1 MRWYVPVAML
11 VALLASEAHAREDL
25 DVTMRMVLDERALTE
40 SVVREIELP
49 EPASVERPDQAREN
63 REAPGMDMARDAR
76 EQGREFGQEMADK
89 VRESAGEKPD
99 RPELPEHVQDVRDNL
114 PEAAKP
120 RN

>member
-49 EPASVERPDQAREN
+49 EPASVEQPDQARES
-63 REAPGMDMARDAR
+63 RGAPEMDMARDAR
-76 EQGREFGQEMADK
+76 EQGRDLGQEMAEK
-89 VRESAGEKPD
+89 ARESSREKPD
-99 RPELPEHVQDVRDNL
+99 RPELPEQVQDARDNL

>member
-1 MRWYVPVAML
+1 MRCYVPVIVL
-11 VALLASEAHAREDL
+11 VALFASETQAREDL

-49 EPASVERPDQAREN
+49 EPVSVERPDRAREN
-63 REAPGMDMARDAR
+63 RDAPGVDMARDAR
-76 EQGREFGQEMADK
+76 EQGREFGQEMAEK
-89 VRESAGEKPD
+89 ARESSREKPD
-99 RPELPEHVQDVRDNL
+99 RSELPEQVQEVRDNL